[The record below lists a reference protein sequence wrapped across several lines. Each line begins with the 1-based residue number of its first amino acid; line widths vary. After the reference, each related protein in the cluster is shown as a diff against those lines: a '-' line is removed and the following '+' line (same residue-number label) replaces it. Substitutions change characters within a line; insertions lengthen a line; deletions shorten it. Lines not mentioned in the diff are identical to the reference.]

1 RDFSTLV
8 EHATDMIVRF
18 DTDLRH
24 IYCNPAVED
33 QLGAPAHALIGK
45 TPLEAGGPRA
55 QAESVELS
63 LRTTLETGKEQE
75 VEQSFPFPSGIKHF
89 LTHIVPERDEQGRIQ
104 SLLAITRD
112 ITERKQAE
120 KALRISEGQK
130 DAILN
135 GITANVAFVDKD
147 LRLLWVNAAAA
158 KSVNRS
164 PAEMIGQ
171 TCYAFWADPAKPCQ
185 NCPTLKA
192 FQTKQTEHALM
203 YTPDGR
209 VWDERGEPVFDE
221 KGDVI
226 GVVEI
231 AQDITEIKQAED
243 LLQQTRQ
250 NYEAFFNT
258 IDDFLFVLDEQ
269 GNVIHTNTT
278 VTDRLGYTNEEL
290 SGKSVLM
297 VHPPERRAEAGRI
310 VGEML
315 SGAVEFCP
323 VPIVTKSGVQIP
335 VETRVSHG
343 FWDGKA
349 VIFGVTKDI
358 SKVKLSEEK
367 FSKLFHI
374 NPSACGLSDL
384 NNRQYIEVNEA
395 FYTLF
400 GFQKDEVIGKTAT
413 ELGIL
418 TAEAIRTILLNADS
432 NGNVSNAEADLKAK
446 NGDIKHVLLSSENIH
461 VQEKKYR
468 FTVVHDITARKQ
480 AEEALRE
487 SEERFALAIGGTGAG
502 LWDWDMVN
510 DQVVYS
516 TQWKRML
523 GYDDHEVENSF
534 SGWKNLWH
542 PDDQIRI
549 EEAIEDYL
557 AGKTSHYEI
566 IHRLRHK
573 DGAWR
578 WILCRG
584 DIVNDAQGKPL
595 RWVGT
600 NMDITE
606 RKQAEEALRESEETL
621 RSQIE
626 NSFDVIFT
634 LNKEGEFLF
643 VSPAWERHFGYPVS
657 EVIGKSFA
665 PFVHPDDIAP
675 LSEYLKRVLSAG
687 QSETSPAYRVKHAD
701 GSWRS
706 FIANGTTYVDA
717 KGERRFI
724 GVGHDITESK
734 RAEEALRE
742 SEERFRMLLHST
754 GEAIYGLDM
763 QGKCTFANAACCRIL
778 GYGSP
783 EFFIGKNMHDLI
795 HHSHKDGT
803 SFAVADCL
811 IFNAFRKG
819 QKTHVD
825 DEVLW
830 KADGTSFPAEYWSYP
845 ILREGI
851 IEGAVVTFIDIT
863 ERKELEER
871 IRQVRGDLLFAVSH
885 DLKSP
890 LQALHQTQEMLNML
904 TPGEG
909 LARFQEYSE
918 IWRRNLKRLER
929 MINNLMDSQRA
940 EEGRFPLLL
949 APSDPMELVKRVVED
964 SQGYALSSAVTF
976 DLKLQPMPEGSCD
989 EEALSRVVENLLT
1002 NAVKFSPKG
1011 GKVEVRLGMEENI
1024 LLLEVEDHGLGIP
1037 AQEQSQLF
1045 QPFQRGSSAHEKRI
1059 PGTGLGLYVCRR
1071 IVEEHGGSIS
1081 LTSEEGKGTI
1091 VTVRLPWGGII
1102 GT

>member
-1 RDFSTLV
+1 MQN
-8 EHATDMIVRF
+8 EE
-18 DTDLRH
+18 LR
-24 IYCNPAVED
+24 
-33 QLGAPAHALIGK
+33 
-45 TPLEAGGPRA
+45 RA
-55 QAESVELS
+55 QVELETS
-63 LRTTLETGKEQE
+63 RAQYLDLYELAPVGYLTLSEQGLILKANLTAATMLGTPRDKLVQRPLTRFILPEDKNIYYQRRKELFETGASQTFELRMLRADAPPFWALLDAVVAQE
-75 VEQSFPFPSGIKHF
+75 DDHSPVCRVAINDISERKRAEEALRKSEEKYRTLMETTNEAIIITQDEALKFANSKARRLFGYSLEEAVGRPFVEFIHPDDRLHMAERYRERLDGE
-89 LTHIVPERDEQGRIQ
+89 VPEVMYPFRTIHKDGSIRWAEINSVLISWEDRP
-104 SLLAITRD
+104 AIVSYVSD
-112 ITERKQAE
+112 VTERKRAE

-158 KSVNRS
+158 KSVNKS

-203 YTPDGR
+203 YTPDGK

-221 KGDVI
+221 RGDTI

-231 AQDITEIKQAED
+231 AQDVTERKQAED

-269 GNVIHTNTT
+269 GNIIHTNTT

-384 NNRQYIEVNEA
+384 SNRQYIEVNEA
-395 FYTLF
+395 FDTLL

-418 TAEAIRTILLNADS
+418 TPGAIKTILLNADS
-432 NGNVSNAEADLKAK
+432 NGNVSNAEADLRAK

-487 SEERFALAIGGTGAG
+487 SEARHSSMVANISDVIGIIGVDGMMKYKSPNISKWFGWEPQDLVGT
-502 LWDWDMVN
+502 D
-510 DQVVYS
+510 
-516 TQWKRML
+516 
-523 GYDDHEVENSF
+523 
-534 SGWKNLWH
+534 GWLTVH
-542 PDDQIRI
+542 PDDLERIQKEFFTLLEKDNTVTTVEYRYKCKDGTYKRI
-549 EEAIEDYL
+549 ELTAANLINNPAICGVLLNY
-557 AGKTSHYEI
+557 H
-566 IHRLRHK
+566 
-573 DGAWR
+573 
-578 WILCRG
+578 
-584 DIVNDAQGKPL
+584 
-595 RWVGT
+595 
-600 NMDITE
+600 DITG
-606 RKQAEEALRESEETL
+606 RKQAEDALRESEETL

-634 LNKEGEFLF
+634 LNQEGDFLF

-657 EVIGKSFA
+657 DVVGRSFA
-665 PFVHPDDIAP
+665 PLVHPDDSAP
-675 LSEYLKRVLSAG
+675 LSEYLKRVLSTG

-706 FIANGTTYVDA
+706 FIANGTTYFDA

-863 ERKELEER
+863 ERKQLEER
-871 IRQVRGDLLFAVSH
+871 IRQIRSDLLFAVSH

-890 LQALHQTQEMLNML
+890 LQALKQTQEMLSVL
-904 TPGEG
+904 QPGEG

-918 IWRRNLKRLER
+918 IWRRNLQRLER
-929 MINNLMDSQRA
+929 MINNL
-940 EEGRFPLLL
+940 
-949 APSDPMELVKRVVED
+949 
-964 SQGYALSSAVTF
+964 
-976 DLKLQPMPEGSCD
+976 
-989 EEALSRVVENLLT
+989 
-1002 NAVKFSPKG
+1002 
-1011 GKVEVRLGMEENI
+1011 
-1024 LLLEVEDHGLGIP
+1024 
-1037 AQEQSQLF
+1037 
-1045 QPFQRGSSAHEKRI
+1045 
-1059 PGTGLGLYVCRR
+1059 
-1071 IVEEHGGSIS
+1071 
-1081 LTSEEGKGTI
+1081 
-1091 VTVRLPWGGII
+1091 
-1102 GT
+1102 